1 MRDPNR
7 IPVILAALG
16 ELWQKSPDLRLGQII
31 SNASIQF
38 YTEDDKA
45 LLGLQQWI
53 EYYEG
58 RRGVPY
64 GVD

>member
-7 IPVILAALG
+7 IPVIIAALG
-16 ELWQKSPDLRLGQII
+16 ELWQKNPDLRLGQII

-45 LLGLQQWI
+45 PLGLQQWI

-58 RRGVPY
+58 RGEIPRG
-64 GVD
+64 